1 MIEIDSKR
9 IVKQHPVV
17 SNTKKKQKQILK
29 MKITKNIKVTFKE
42 KEKKRDK
49 QEWEINEI
57 LYF

>member
-9 IVKQHPVV
+9 IVKQHLVV
-17 SNTKKKQKQILK
+17 SNTKKAFFANFENH
-29 MKITKNIKVTFKE
+29 KNIKVTFKE

>member
-29 MKITKNIKVTFKE
+29 MKITKNIKVTLKKE
-42 KEKKRDK
+42 RDK